1 MTFEIFVQ
9 LIGVLTSISVALGG
23 AFHLTV
29 IRPLQNTIDGLRADI
44 AEMRKERLALIERVH
59 ILEITVA
66 ENKQSIRSAHHR
78 IDEILETEHEKK

>member
-1 MTFEIFVQ
+1 MTLEIFVQ
-9 LIGVLTSISVALGG
+9 MIGVLVSFGIALGG

-29 IRPLQNTIDGLRADI
+29 IRPLQNSIDGLRTEI

-78 IDEILETEHEKK
+78 IDELLEAEHEKH